1 MPQPSAPLD
10 IAGFKIKVDWT
21 EPFPERWRA
30 RLQKALQSWL
40 SRLEGTASVHSVK
53 LMDDPSCAEVQ
64 ITPSTGEKMSYI
76 QYIFQLKSHG
86 C

>member
-10 IAGFKIKVDWT
+10 IAKFKIKVDWT

-40 SRLEGTASVHSVK
+40 SRLEGNPSVLRLE
-53 LMDDPSCAEVQ
+53 LMDDPSWAEVQ
-64 ITPSTGEKMSYI
+64 ITPSTGEITAFDNS
-76 QYIFQLKSHG
+76 FQFKSQV